1 MRNIR
6 LISVGMVPEESISL
20 SVYRQ
25 MQHAEVVFVSS
36 HHAYIVD
43 FLEKENIEYKKLP
56 YERSIAGQE
65 TICQEAASMMLQWAQ
80 QHHEALYITTDGAAD
95 PIVKQ
100 LGEQVRQIQPGVAIS
115 AETGT
120 PIDAALPFDMQPLL
134 DVMAELR
141 SDDHGCP
148 WDRAQT
154 HSTLRRY
161 LLEEVYEM
169 LDAVDM
175 DDMPGIREEMGD
187 ILYQIAFHCRLA
199 EEKGLFSAQDVVKD
213 VTDKMIRRHPH
224 VFNKKKLE
232 NIGKSMV
239 NWDRLKQGEQR
250 QQHQYLLDGVV
261 KGMPSLLETY
271 KLQEKSAKVG
281 FEWEVTD
288 QVWDKVQEEWQ
299 ELKEALQEKNPVHIE
314 EEAGDVLFVLVNLF
328 RRYCI
333 EPECAL
339 HRANSKF
346 RRRFSY
352 VEDKVKESGK
362 SWQMV
367 TLQELSDFWKEAKEI
382 EGRSS
387 TV

>member
-36 HHAYIVD
+36 HHTYIVD

-65 TICQEAASMMLQWAQ
+65 TICQEAASMLLQWAQ
-80 QHHEALYITTDGAAD
+80 QDEILYITADGAAD

-199 EEKGLFSAQDVVKD
+199 EEKGLFNAQDVVKD

-328 RRYCI
+328 RRYSI

>member
-1 MRNIR
+1 MF
-6 LISVGMVPEESISL
+6 PDESISL
-20 SVYRQ
+20 SAYRK
-25 MQHAEVVFVSS
+25 MQQAEIVFVSN
-36 HHAYIVD
+36 HYPHIMD
-43 FLEKENIEYKKLP
+43 FLEKENITYKRLP
-56 YERSIAGQE
+56 CVRVIAGQE
-65 TICQEAASMMLQWAQ
+65 VLCQEAVSMLLQWAQ
-80 QHHEALYITTDGAAD
+80 QHEVLYITVDAAAD
-95 PIVKQ
+95 PVAKQ
-100 LGEQVRQIQPGVAIS
+100 LDEQVRQVNPGIAI
-115 AETGT
+115 AIETGS
-120 PIDAALPFDMQPLL
+120 PIDIGLPFDMQPLL

-154 HSTLRRY
+154 HRTLRRY

-175 DDMPGIREEMGD
+175 DDMLGIREEMGD

-224 VFNKKKLE
+224 VFDKKKLE

-250 QQHQYLLDGVV
+250 QQHQHLLDGVV

-288 QVWDKVQEEWQ
+288 QVWDKVQEEVQ
-299 ELKEALQEKNPVHIE
+299 ELKDALQEKNPTHIE
-314 EEAGDVLFVLVNLF
+314 EVAGDVLFVLVNLF
-328 RRYCI
+328 RRHCI

-362 SWQMV
+362 SWQMF
-367 TLQELSDFWKEAKEI
+367 TLLELNDFWKEAKEI